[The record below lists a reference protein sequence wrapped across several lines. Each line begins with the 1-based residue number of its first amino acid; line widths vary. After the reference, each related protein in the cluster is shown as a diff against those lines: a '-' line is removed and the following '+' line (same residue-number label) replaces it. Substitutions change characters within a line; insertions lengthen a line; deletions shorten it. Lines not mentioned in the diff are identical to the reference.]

1 MFISKKHLSRRTI
14 LRGLGAGLALPLLDA
29 MVPASTALA
38 QTAAKPTLRFGTFY
52 VPHGAMMFEWMPQGV
67 GTDFEFSRTLKPLE
81 PLRDYVNV
89 LTGMYSE
96 GPNVHSPTPGFLFA
110 GAHAARATSEYR
122 LNTTVDQVVAA
133 HVGQETVFP
142 SMEFAIED
150 ASSIF
155 GTCAGDY
162 LCLYMDSIS
171 WRTPTQP
178 LPMEINPRIVFE
190 RMFGGDGTSA
200 EARRIRLEQT
210 TSILDAVAEDV
221 HGLNRSLGA
230 GDQQRLDEYLEN
242 VREVERRIVMAEK
255 QRSERSLDAPPTPAG
270 VPEAFDDHVALMFEL
285 QALAF
290 QGDLT
295 RVTSFMMGRELSG
308 LAFPQIGV
316 ADGHHPVSHN
326 EYAPEQMEKKA
337 KIDTHQVSLF
347 ANYLE
352 RLRSTPDGDGSLL
365 DHSLLIYGSGMS
377 NGNRHDHL
385 NLPVLLAGHAAG
397 QLKGGR
403 HLKLG
408 DEVAPEQRDFEYV
421 PKFSKHTPIANLMV
435 TLLNMAGVETDSYG
449 VDICQS
455 TGRVDLA

>member
-1 MFISKKHLSRRTI
+1 MFIAKRHLSRRAL
-14 LRGLGAGLALPLLDA
+14 LRGIGASVALPLLDA
-29 MVPASTALA
+29 MVPAGTALA
-38 QTAAKPTLRFGTFY
+38 QTAARPVQRFGTFY
-52 VPHGAMMFEWMPQGV
+52 VPHGAMMYQWMPKGV
-67 GTDFEFSRTLKPLE
+67 GKEFEFSRILKPLE
-81 PLRDYVNV
+81 PLREHVNV
-89 LTGMYSE
+89 VTGLYSE

-122 LNTTVDQVVAA
+122 LNTTVDQVVAQ
-133 HVGQETVFP
+133 HIGTETVFP

-150 ASSIF
+150 TSSIF

-190 RMFGGDGTSA
+190 RMFGGDGTTA
-200 EARRIRLEQT
+200 EARRVRLEQT
-210 TSILDAVAEDV
+210 TSILDAVVEDI
-221 HGLNRSLGA
+221 HGLHRDLGSS
-230 GDQQRLDEYLEN
+230 DQRRLDEYLEN

-255 QRSERSLDAPPTPAG
+255 QRSERSLEAPPTPAG
-270 VPEAFDDHVALMFEL
+270 VPEAFDEHVALMFEL

-326 EYAPEQMEKKA
+326 EYNPEQMEKKA
-337 KIDTHQVSLF
+337 RIDSHHVQLF

-352 RLRSTPDGDGSLL
+352 RLRNTPDGDGSLL
-365 DHSLLIYGSGMS
+365 DHSLLVYGSGMS

-385 NLPVLLAGHAAG
+385 NLPVLLAGNAAG
-397 QLKGGR
+397 QLSGGR
-403 HLKLG
+403 HIKAG
-408 DEVAPEQRDFEYV
+408 IEVAPEERDYEYV
-421 PKFSKHTPIANLMV
+421 PKFSKHTPVSNLMV
-435 TLLNMAGVETDSYG
+435 SVLNLAGVPTEKYG
-449 VDICQS
+449 VGVCENS
-455 TGRVDLA
+455 GALDLA